1 MKHSKILVMAAIL
14 SLAISCSRTNRDV
27 NVVLIGLD
35 GWGSFCWENAEMPTV
50 KALMDEGS
58 WTLNKR
64 SVLKS
69 ASAINWASMLNGVPT
84 ELHGFTKWNSKAPV
98 FAQPTEERIPSIFT
112 ILRQQK
118 PESVIESVYEWDGVK
133 YVIDSTAFDKR
144 IWTGKDTLD
153 INYTTEQVEKCLIED
168 KPDLFYVHYDQPDHE
183 GHGKG
188 FGSAEYYDI
197 LPKLDLCIKRIIE
210 ATKTAGTFEKT
221 IFIVTSDHGGI
232 EKSHGGETLREMETP
247 FVICGPGIKKGH
259 KLETFM
265 MQYDVASTIAFAL
278 GLKQPELWRG
288 RPVDCFE

>member
-84 ELHGFTKWNSKAPV
+84 EMHGFTKWNSNAPV

-118 PESVIESVYEWDGVK
+118 PESVI
-133 YVIDSTAFDKR
+133 
-144 IWTGKDTLD
+144 
-153 INYTTEQVEKCLIED
+153 
-168 KPDLFYVHYDQPDHE
+168 
-183 GHGKG
+183 
-188 FGSAEYYDI
+188 
-197 LPKLDLCIKRIIE
+197 
-210 ATKTAGTFEKT
+210 
-221 IFIVTSDHGGI
+221 
-232 EKSHGGETLREMETP
+232 
-247 FVICGPGIKKGH
+247 
-259 KLETFM
+259 
-265 MQYDVASTIAFAL
+265 
-278 GLKQPELWRG
+278 
-288 RPVDCFE
+288 